1 MFATDR
7 VLSGAC
13 PIKEQGNIKPQSASK
28 CQAAICSKGS
38 QEEELGQ
45 RSQGEWYIVTYA
57 SPFPIDQCL
66 RTEQIFFSP
75 FLSHKSETLGAG
87 VRKVHFDIQG
97 SSETLSFCEYH
108 IDDIVSS

>member
-66 RTEQIFFSP
+66 RTEQIFFLP
-75 FLSHKSETLGAG
+75 FCPISQKH
-87 VRKVHFDIQG
+87 
-97 SSETLSFCEYH
+97 
-108 IDDIVSS
+108 